1 MANSSVMPPEID
13 PREETAAYSGSP
25 GSRER
30 ELHLGGEDLIEAEQ
44 GVFSSFFESIR
55 DVFFPPKLPPL
66 VLESTPIPVV
76 DRMAVKR
83 DPTSTAIA
91 VVLHIVIIA
100 AILFFVGRKV
110 VQIVAPK
117 QAPVIVAI
125 DVPPPVLPPSK
136 RLMGGGGGQKGPAP
150 VSKGSPPKFSPVQLA
165 PPTPP
170 VVTPKLAVA
179 PTIDVDPKLKMQSN
193 LPNLGMVT
201 APTVGVS
208 LGNGSGNGLG
218 SGRGNGMGPGSDGG
232 YGGGV
237 RQVGGG
243 VGPPT
248 LIYKVE
254 AEFSEEARKAKVSGN
269 VVVGLVVDEK
279 GNATHVHVVR
289 GLGMGLDEKAVE
301 AVRQFR
307 FKPALENG
315 KPVKVEVNVEVN
327 FQIF

>member
-1 MANSSVMPPEID
+1 MPPEID
-13 PREETAAYSGSP
+13 PREETASYP
-25 GSRER
+25 GGPASRER

-44 GVFSSFFESIR
+44 GVFSSFFESLR
-55 DVFFPPKLPPL
+55 DLFFPPKLPPL

-91 VVLHIVIIA
+91 VGLHVLIIG

-110 VQIVAPK
+110 AQIVAPK
-117 QAPVIVAI
+117 QAPIIVAI
-125 DVPPPVLPPSK
+125 DAPPPVLPPSRK
-136 RLMGGGGGQKGPAP
+136 LMGGGGGQKGPAP

-170 VVTPKLAVA
+170 VIAPKLAVA
-179 PTIDVDPKLKMQSN
+179 PTIDVDPKLKMQST
-193 LPNLGMVT
+193 LPNIGMVN

-218 SGRGNGMGPGSDGG
+218 PGNGNGMGPGSEGG

-243 VGPPT
+243 VSAPS
-248 LIYKVE
+248 LLYKPE
-254 AEFSEEARKAKVSGN
+254 AEFSEEARKAKMSG
-269 VVVGLVVDEK
+269 VVTVGFVVDEK
-279 GNATHVHVVR
+279 GNVIRARVIR
-289 GLGMGLDEKAVE
+289 GLGMGLDEKALE
-301 AVRQFR
+301 AVRQYR
-307 FKPALENG
+307 FKPAMESG

>member
-1 MANSSVMPPEID
+1 MPPEID
-13 PREETAAYSGSP
+13 PREETATRRGTPARG
-25 GSRER
+25 RD
-30 ELHLGGEDLIEAEQ
+30 LHLGGEDLIVAEQ
-44 GVFSSFFESIR
+44 GVFSSFFESLR
-55 DVFFPPKLPPL
+55 DLFFPPKLPPL
-66 VLESTPIPVV
+66 VLESTPIPVP

-91 VVLHIVIIA
+91 VVLHVLIIG

-117 QAPVIVAI
+117 QAPVIVAL
-125 DVPPPVLPPSK
+125 DSPPPVLPPSRK
-136 RLMGGGGGQKGPAP
+136 IMGGGGGQKGPAP
-150 VSKGSPPKFSPVQLA
+150 VSKGNPPKFSPVQIV
-165 PPTPP
+165 PPK
-170 VVTPKLAVA
+170 VQIENPKLAVA
-179 PTIDVDPKLKMQSN
+179 PTIDVDPKLKMQTN
-193 LPNLGMVT
+193 LPNIGMIN
-201 APTVGVS
+201 APNVGVS
-208 LGNGSGNGLG
+208 MGNGNGNGLG
-218 SGRGNGMGPGSDGG
+218 SGNGNGMGPGSGGG